1 MADSRYLLLQYR
13 DLRTAFATHRRL
25 WDAGLRRKN
34 KIRITGLMDT
44 GSWWRNRIGN
54 IGR

>member
-13 DLRTAFATHRRL
+13 DFRTAFATHRRL
-25 WDAGLRRKN
+25 CDAGLRRRN
-34 KIRITGLMDT
+34 KIRIIGLMNT
-44 GSWWRNRIGN
+44 GSWWRNRIRN